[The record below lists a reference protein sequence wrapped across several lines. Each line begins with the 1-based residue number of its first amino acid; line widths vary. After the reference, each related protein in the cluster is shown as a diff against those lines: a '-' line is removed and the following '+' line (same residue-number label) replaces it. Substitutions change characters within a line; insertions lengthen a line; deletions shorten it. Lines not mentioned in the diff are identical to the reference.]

1 MAGNSQMN
9 DNERGLFSLSGIT
22 GMLIATVLLLT
33 ILAVLVFNSVLVQ
46 QREAQNYYKI
56 NQELNGLKVIGLL
69 LLVSAVL
76 SAYLAFFDSARVY
89 VG

>member
-33 ILAVLVFNSVLVQ
+33 IWAVLVFNSVLVQ

-56 NQELNGLKVIGLL
+56 NQELNGLKANSPDNYKQYE
-69 LLVSAVL
+69 LVGS
-76 SAYLAFFDSARVY
+76 
-89 VG
+89 GK